1 MNTENLVGSTLSGRY
16 DIIEKIGSGGMASV
30 FKAKDTLLN
39 RYVAI
44 KILRD
49 ALEGEEQVVSNF
61 IKEAQSSASLSHNN
75 VVSVFDV
82 GEDQGINYMVMEL
95 VDGITLKEY
104 IKAVSYTHLD
114 VYKRQGLCFRLTRE
128 RVSRSQRA
136 AARSI

>member
-82 GEDQGINYMVMEL
+82 GEDQGIN
-95 VDGITLKEY
+95 
-104 IKAVSYTHLD
+104 
-114 VYKRQGLCFRLTRE
+114 
-128 RVSRSQRA
+128 
-136 AARSI
+136 